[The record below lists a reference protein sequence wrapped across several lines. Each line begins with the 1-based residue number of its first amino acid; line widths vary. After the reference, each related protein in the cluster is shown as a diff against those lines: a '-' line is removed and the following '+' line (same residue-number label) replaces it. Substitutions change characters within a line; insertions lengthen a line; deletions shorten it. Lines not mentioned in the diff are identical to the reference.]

1 MAATSSRNG
10 GQVGRRRRVCHLLA
24 ALITCAGAGLLWPPS
39 AVGAQ
44 ATGARSPQSTVRAD
58 TTDPMARALAAEDKN
73 DPKAAAVA
81 YKAVLARSLQVG
93 SIDGDRVAFALLG
106 LERALVDIGALDSI
120 LPLVQK
126 VLVVRPTDPVAHGIQ
141 LRTLVGMGRNDEAQ
155 QAFTL
160 WRRAAGNDGAPYREY
175 ARLLMTQGR
184 TLAADSLLS
193 DASRQ
198 MGMKG
203 ALSGETAQLH
213 VALGRWNAAAVS
225 FRDALLDQPYLET
238 AALFGLVRA
247 PAAARDSIRAV
258 LLADPIVLG
267 PRRLLSQLE
276 FSWSEPR
283 RGWQAIRA
291 LKADDSTAAA
301 WRDFGERAE
310 LSEAWLVA
318 RDAWTAVFER
328 RADLESQRRAADA
341 ALKAG
346 DAAGA
351 LALVRRPVSGD
362 AAVRAKAL
370 LGLEIAALGELGR
383 VQEAQDQLTKQGKAL
398 DPIAR
403 AGLVRPLVTAMLRS
417 GDLAA
422 AKRTMQDSDLL
433 DDDEIAGWMA
443 VYDGELAVA
452 RKRLV
457 RAASQRPELVDAL
470 GVLARVRVDA
480 LPSLG
485 TAFMTLARRDTAGAA
500 AQFTRLAD
508 SVGTAAPA
516 LLAMAARLQPPPSAS
531 TLWTRVVAEY
541 PKSPEAPEALLAWAR
556 LLRDAGDKTGAIVR
570 LEQLLVD
577 YGSSALA
584 PQARRDLERL
594 KGQVPPSGMSAW

>member
-1 MAATSSRNG
+1 MAARSSRNA
-10 GQVGRRRRVCHLLA
+10 RRVWRALGWRACLA
-24 ALITCAGAGLLWPPS
+24 AALCAPLVPAS
-39 AVGAQ
+39 A
-44 ATGARSPQSTVRAD
+44 QSTGTRAPQNTVRPD
-58 TTDPMARALAAEDKN
+58 TTDPMARALAAEDRN
-73 DPKAAAVA
+73 DPKAASAA
-81 YKAVLARSLQVG
+81 YQDVLARALQVG
-93 SIDGDRVAFALLG
+93 NIDGDRVAFALLG
-106 LERALVDIGALDSI
+106 LERALVDLGALDSI
-120 LPLVQK
+120 VPITQR
-126 VLVVRPTDPVAHGIQ
+126 VLMVRPTDPVAHGIQ

-155 QAFTL
+155 AAFTS
-160 WRRAAGNDGAPYREY
+160 WRRAAGNDGAPFREY
-175 ARLLMTQGR
+175 ARLLMAQGR
-184 TLAADSLLS
+184 TLAADSLLNE
-193 DASRQ
+193 AGRLL
-198 MGMKG
+198 GMKG

-213 VALGRWNAAAVS
+213 VALGRWHAAAMAY
-225 FRDALLDQPYLET
+225 REALLDQPFLET

-247 PAAARDSIRAV
+247 PAAARDSVRTV
-258 LLADPIVLG
+258 LLADPIVLA

-283 RGWQAIRA
+283 RAWQAIRA

-351 LALVRRPVSGD
+351 LALVRRAVPGD
-362 AAVRAKAL
+362 AAARAKAL

-383 VQEAQDQLTKQGKAL
+383 VEEAQDKLTREGKAL

-417 GDLAA
+417 GDLAG
-422 AKRTMQDSDLL
+422 AKRTMLDTDLL
-433 DDDEIAGWMA
+433 DDDEMAGWIA
-443 VYDGELAVA
+443 VYEGDLVVA

-457 RAASQRPELVDAL
+457 RAATQRPELVDAL
-470 GVLARVRVDA
+470 GVLARVRLDA
-480 LPSLG
+480 LPPLG
-485 TAFMTLARRDTAGAA
+485 QAFLLLARRDTAGAA

-516 LLAMAARLQPPPSAS
+516 LLAMAARLQPPAASSA
-531 TLWTRVVAEY
+531 LWARVIKDY

-556 LLRDAGDKTGAIVR
+556 QLRDAGDKTGAVTR
-570 LEQLLVD
+570 LEQLLVE

-584 PQARRDLERL
+584 PQARRELERL
-594 KGQVPPSGMSAW
+594 KGQVPPSDLHPW

>member
-1 MAATSSRNG
+1 MAARSSRNA
-10 GQVGRRRRVCHLLA
+10 RRVWRALGWSACLSAAWCAPLA
-24 ALITCAGAGLLWPPS
+24 PAAA
-39 AVGAQ
+39 
-44 ATGARSPQSTVRAD
+44 QSTGTRAPPNAVRPD
-58 TTDPMARALAAEDKN
+58 TTDPMARALAAEDRN
-73 DPKAAAVA
+73 DPKAASAA
-81 YKAVLARSLQVG
+81 YQDVLARALQVG
-93 SIDGDRVAFALLG
+93 NIDGDRVAFALLG
-106 LERALVDIGALDSI
+106 LERALVDLGALDSI
-120 LPLVQK
+120 VPITQR
-126 VLVVRPTDPVAHGIQ
+126 VLLLRPTDPVAHGIQ

-155 QAFTL
+155 AAFTM
-160 WRRAAGNDGAPYREY
+160 WRRAAGNDGAPFREY
-175 ARLLMTQGR
+175 ARLLMAQGR
-184 TLAADSLLS
+184 TLAADSLLNE
-193 DASRQ
+193 AGRLL
-198 MGMKG
+198 GMKG

-213 VALGRWNAAAVS
+213 VALGRWHAAAMAY
-225 FRDALLDQPYLET
+225 REALLDQPYLET

-247 PAAARDSIRAV
+247 PAVARDSVRTV
-258 LLADPIVLG
+258 LLADPIVLA

-283 RGWQAIRA
+283 RAWQAIRA

-310 LSEAWLVA
+310 LGEAWLVA

-351 LALVRRPVSGD
+351 LALVRRAVPGD
-362 AAVRAKAL
+362 AAARAKAL

-383 VQEAQDQLTKQGKAL
+383 VEEAQDKLTKDGKAL

-403 AGLVRPLVTAMLRS
+403 AGLIRPLVTAMLRS
-417 GDLAA
+417 GDLAG
-422 AKRTMQDSDLL
+422 AKRTMLDTDLL
-433 DDDEIAGWMA
+433 DDDEMAGWIA
-443 VYDGELAVA
+443 VYEGDLVVA

-457 RAASQRPELVDAL
+457 RAATQRPELVDAL
-470 GVLARVRVDA
+470 GVLARVRLDA
-480 LPSLG
+480 LPPLG
-485 TAFMTLARRDTAGAA
+485 QAFLLLARRDTAGAA

-516 LLAMAARLQPPPSAS
+516 LLAMAARLQPPAAS
-531 TLWTRVVAEY
+531 NALWARVITDY

-556 LLRDAGDKTGAIVR
+556 QLRDAGDKTGAVTR
-570 LEQLLVD
+570 LEQLLVE

-584 PQARRDLERL
+584 PQARRELERL
-594 KGQVPPSGMSAW
+594 KGQVPPSDLHPW